1 MSFSVS
7 APVPRPI
14 GAAPQTGKTGAMCV
28 TMPFKRHN
36 APANRPADGRPGYT
50 GANNYPHYTTGV
62 KVWQSL
68 FPAGCGAGSAYR
80 SCRASAFLAREAE
93 TIRRQAENFVA
104 ISQRLTGFY
113 EESGVFFTVLSYS
126 SRIGSPQ
133 PRRSFFCSFS
143 ASGGN
148 YAARRKNVPAAFP
161 RQKCTE
167 DENPSKDNEHRSVL

>member
-68 FPAGCGAGSAYR
+68 FAAGCGAGSAYR

-104 ISQRLTGFY
+104 ISQLLTGFY

-133 PRRSFFCSFS
+133 RRSFFCSFS

-148 YAARRKNVPAAFP
+148 YTARRKNVPAAFP